1 MKVLITGAKGMLG
14 EELRRQLSSEEV
26 FAYDVEDLD
35 ITNALSVQKKIEEL
49 KPDWIFNCAA
59 YNNVEKAEEQQE
71 LAMAINAHGPENLAK
86 AAESINAVMVHYST
100 GYVFDGQNEA
110 GYHEEALPNPQS
122 IYAKSKY
129 AGEQAVSANCSK
141 HYIIRLNF
149 LFGPGGT
156 SNAAKQSFPDQLLG
170 WAASKDQLE
179 LIADEISTPTYVK
192 DLAEASIRLVRE
204 KYPYGIYHLP
214 NEGIASYYDWG
225 KEILKIKNLNNMVAA
240 VDRTRF
246 ASKAHYP
253 KCSVV
258 LNTKFP
264 KLRPWQQALAEYLNQ
279 TQ

>member
-14 EELRRQLSSEEV
+14 EDLRRQLSSEEV

-35 ITNALSVQKKIEEL
+35 ITNLSDVQKKVGGL

-59 YNNVEKAEEQQE
+59 YNNVEKAEERE
-71 LAMAINAHGPENLAK
+71 ALAIAINSQGPENLAK
-86 AAESINAVMVHYST
+86 AAESIDATMVHYST
-100 GYVFDGQNEA
+100 GYVFDGKNQA
-110 GYHEEALPNPQS
+110 GYSEEAQPNPQS
-122 IYAKSKY
+122 VYAKSKY
-129 AGEQAVSANCSK
+129 AGEQAVSGNCSK

-156 SNAAKQSFPDQLLG
+156 SSAAKQSFPDQLLG
-170 WAASKDQLE
+170 WAASKGQLD
-179 LIADEISTPTYVK
+179 LIADEVSTPTYVK
-192 DLAEASIRLVRE
+192 DLAEASINLVRG

-214 NEGIASYYDWG
+214 NQGTASYYDWG
-225 KEILKIKNLNNMVAA
+225 KEILKIKSLNNTVVA
-240 VDRTRF
+240 VDRTKF
-246 ASKAHYP
+246 PSKASYP